1 MGNDPFL
8 TLPGAVADGTAAQ
21 HFGAPLAEQRSLG
34 AGDAV
39 VSLGHHGIVTVS
51 GPDRLSW
58 LHSMTSQQLTGLRPG
73 ESVETLLLD
82 QQGHIEQAIRLVDDG
97 ERSWLLVDEGQADGL
112 FSYLNRMRFALRVE
126 VANVSDE
133 FAAVLAFDGGSA
145 LSALRETGLAVV
157 EWLDPW
163 AAVQA
168 GGVQYSRGEHGGADW
183 NAVQLV
189 LRREDLPKVALLISE
204 GKTQSAG
211 TLALEALEVRA
222 WRPSVSG
229 EVDDRAIPHEFDW
242 LRTAVHLTKGCYR
255 GQETVAKVHN
265 LGHPPR
271 RLVLLHLDGS
281 GGQLPEAGALVYAEG
296 SGPDARP
303 VGRVTRSA
311 LHYEWGAIA
320 LALLKRSVAED
331 AALEVALDAPLAPQT
346 AQAAQA
352 PQVAEAPE
360 VPEAHQVPVIGI
372 SNNDAHAVRP
382 AAQPADAAP
391 EVTGPG
397 VAVPGSFDPGSERIA
412 ATQEVIV
419 PSDAGR
425 TRDIPRLKRL

>member
-8 TLPGAVADGTAAQ
+8 TLPGAVSDHFAVQ
-21 HFGAPLAEQRSLG
+21 HFGAPLAEQRALDG
-34 AGDAV
+34 GDAI
-39 VSLGHHGIVTVS
+39 VSLAHHGIVTVS

-58 LHSMTSQQLTGLRPG
+58 LHSMMSQQLTGLRPG

-97 ERSWLLVDEGQADGL
+97 ERSWLLVDEGQAEGL
-112 FSYLNRMRFALRVE
+112 FAYLNRMRFALRVE
-126 VANVSDE
+126 VADVSDDY
-133 FAAVLAFDGGSA
+133 AAVLAFAGGTA
-145 LSALRETGLAVV
+145 LPALRDLGLAVA
-157 EWLDPW
+157 EWHDPW
-163 AAVQA
+163 AAVQV
-168 GGVQYSRGEHGGADW
+168 GGVQYSRGDHAGAQW
-183 NAVQLV
+183 NAVQFV
-189 LRREDLPKVALLISE
+189 LRREDLPRVASLITDGKV
-204 GKTQSAG
+204 QSAG

-222 WRPSVSG
+222 WRPTVRG

-296 SGPDARP
+296 AAPDARP
-303 VGRVTRSA
+303 VGRVTRAA
-311 LHYEWGAIA
+311 LHHEWGAIA

-331 AALEVALDAPLAPQT
+331 AALEVALEAPQT
-346 AQAAQA
+346 S
-352 PQVAEAPE
+352 
-360 VPEAHQVPVIGI
+360 QVPPSTSASSG
-372 SNNDAHAVRP
+372 
-382 AAQPADAAP
+382 
-391 EVTGPG
+391 
-397 VAVPGSFDPGSERIA
+397 ERIA
-412 ATQEVIV
+412 ASQEVIV

-425 TRDIPRLKRL
+425 TREIPRLKRL